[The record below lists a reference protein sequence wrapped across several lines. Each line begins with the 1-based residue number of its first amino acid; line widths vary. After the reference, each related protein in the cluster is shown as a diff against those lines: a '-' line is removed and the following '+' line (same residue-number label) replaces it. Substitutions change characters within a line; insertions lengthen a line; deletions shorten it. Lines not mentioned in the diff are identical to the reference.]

1 MGQPDIL
8 GAGRLCVE
16 AGAMLEDDSVKEK
29 GSASVGKK
37 PMTIKAAGGA
47 IGRGDRVRVFTHKI
61 GQFAN
66 F

>member
-16 AGAMLEDDSVKEK
+16 ARAMLEDDSVKEK

-37 PMTIKAAGGA
+37 PMMIKAAGGA
-47 IGRGDRVRVFTHKI
+47 IGCVFLCTK
-61 GQFAN
+61 
-66 F
+66 